1 MKRRLREQLLQR
13 RKALPRER
21 LSREAA
27 RHLAPWLAARGARRV
42 LVYLP
47 FRGELSPLGL
57 LELYPEAAYYL
68 PRTAAG
74 GLTVHPFAAARER
87 HPYGFEQPAPGSATI
102 APARLD
108 VVVVPGIAFDR
119 EGYRLGYGGGYYD
132 RFLARLPARV
142 ARVGLVP
149 EALVLE
155 ALPREPWDVPVGF
168 LASEE
173 GVRTVL
179 VRNDSDKMQP

>member
-1 MKRRLREQLLQR
+1 MKRRLREELLER
-13 RKALPRER
+13 RKGLARAR

-27 RHLAPWLAARGARRV
+27 RRLARWLAARRAGRV

-47 FRGELSPLGL
+47 FRGELSPLEL

-68 PRTAAG
+68 PRTAPG
-74 GLTVHPFAAARER
+74 GLTVHPFGAARER
-87 HPYGFEQPAPGSATI
+87 HPYGFSQPAAG
-102 APARLD
+102 APELPPERLD
-108 VVVVPGIAFDR
+108 AVVVPGIAFDR
-119 EGYRLGYGGGYYD
+119 QGYRLGYGGGYYD

-142 ARVGLVP
+142 ARVGLAP

-155 ALPREPWDVPVGF
+155 ALPRDPWDAPVGF

-173 GVRTVL
+173 GVRPVL
-179 VRNDSDKMQP
+179 VRNDSDKIQS